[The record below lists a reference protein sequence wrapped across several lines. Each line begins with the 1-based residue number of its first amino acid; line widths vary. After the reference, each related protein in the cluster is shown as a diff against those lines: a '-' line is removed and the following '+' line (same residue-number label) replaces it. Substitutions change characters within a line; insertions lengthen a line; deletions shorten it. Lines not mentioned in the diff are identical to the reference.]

1 MQRVR
6 AGFASVLAVL
16 VVAFIG
22 GGLLLLNPGRTSLF
36 GNSLPPSASAPTI
49 VHPSDYVPTSALE
62 HLATHAAADEIAGS
76 DTVVHGI
83 NRADFDTT
91 CAPCKDFFQYAT
103 GGWRAK
109 NPIPAAYPWWGSF
122 VVLQEENLATVRSI
136 LETAAREAG
145 TAATPTSATAK
156 VGLFYAT
163 CMDSTAANAA
173 GIAPIQP
180 DLARI
185 AKVASVA
192 DVRREAGFLQSR
204 RAIAVFGLGSQQ
216 DPKKSTDQ
224 ILGATQGGLG
234 LPDRDY
240 YVKTDS
246 ASAGVRAAYVAHMAR
261 IFVLAGDD
269 GVTAQGEAARV
280 MALETAL
287 ARASRPRAERRDPY
301 SVYHL
306 MPLTRAESLAPNIDW
321 PQWLKDAGAPTV
333 ASINV
338 ADPDFFRGVD
348 TLLARQPVADWR
360 VYLRWHLLEDAAP
373 WLDQRFV
380 AESFRMQQVLSGVK
394 EQLPRW
400 KRCAAVT
407 DNSMGE
413 ALGQAYVNIKFPPA
427 AKARALSMV
436 KNLEAVLK
444 DDLGTL
450 AWMTPATRQQAIIK
464 LDAFMNKI
472 GYPDTWRDYS
482 ALVVRNGPFIDNRL
496 AAAAFEYNRRMAKIG
511 KPVDRGEWTMTP
523 PTVNAYYSP
532 PLNEVVFPAGIL
544 QPPFFDPAANDAVNY
559 GSFGAVIGHEMT
571 HGFDDQGRKYD
582 AQGNLH
588 DWWMPEDATRYNE
601 RANKV
606 VEQYNGYIAVDTI
619 HLNGKLTQGE
629 NIADLGG
636 LKIAYT
642 ALERSLE
649 GKPRTMTD
657 GFTPEQQFFLAYAR
671 IWAETRRPEFS
682 RQLVLIDPHSPAQ
695 WRVNGPLSNMP
706 QFAAA
711 FKCQAGD
718 PMVRPPDQ
726 QVQIW

>member
-1 MQRVR
+1 MQRAR
-6 AGFASVLAVL
+6 TGFVSVLALL
-16 VVAFIG
+16 VVALIG
-22 GGLLLLNPGRTSLF
+22 GGMLF
-36 GNSLPPSASAPTI
+36 LSEGGMNRLGIDLQAKASIPPSVTS
-49 VHPSDYVPTSALE
+49 SDYVPTLALE
-62 HLATHAAADEIAGS
+62 RLATRAAADEVAGS
-76 DTVVHGI
+76 DTVIHGI

-122 VVLQEENLATVRSI
+122 VVLQEENLATVRSV

-145 TAATPTSATAK
+145 TEIAPTSATAK

-163 CMDSTAANAA
+163 CMDSAAANAA
-173 GIAPIQP
+173 GISPIQP

-185 AKVASVA
+185 AKVSSLA
-192 DVRREAGFLQSR
+192 DVRHEAGFLQSR
-204 RAIAVFGLGSQQ
+204 RTTAVFGLGSQQ
-216 DPKKSTDQ
+216 DPKNSTQQ
-224 ILGATQGGLG
+224 ILGASQGGLG

-246 ASAGVRAAYVAHMAR
+246 ASAAIRAAYVGHMAR

-269 GVTAQGEAARV
+269 SVTAQGGAARV
-280 MALETAL
+280 MALEMAL

-301 SVYHL
+301 SIYHL
-306 MPLTRAESLAPNIDW
+306 MPLTRAESLAPHIDW
-321 PQWLKDAGAPTV
+321 SQWLRDAGAPTV
-333 ASINV
+333 TSINV
-338 ADPDFFRGVD
+338 ADPDFFKGVD
-348 TLLARQPVADWR
+348 TLLAGRPVADWR
-360 VYLRWHLLEDAAP
+360 VYLRWHLLDDASP
-373 WLDQRFV
+373 WLDSRFV

-400 KRCAAVT
+400 KRCAAAT

-450 AWMTPATRQQAIIK
+450 DWMTPATRQQAITK

-472 GYPDTWRDYS
+472 GYPDSWRDYS
-482 ALVVRNGPFIDNRL
+482 ALVVRKGSFIDNRL
-496 AAAAFEYNRRMAKIG
+496 AAASFEYNRRMAKIG

-523 PTVNAYYSP
+523 PTVNAYYNPS
-532 PLNEVVFPAGIL
+532 LNEVVFPAGIL
-544 QPPFFDPAANDAVNY
+544 QPPFFDPAADDAVNY

-582 AQGNLH
+582 AQGNLR
-588 DWWMPEDATRYNE
+588 DWWTPEDATRYNE
-601 RANKV
+601 RATKV
-606 VEQYNGYIAVDTI
+606 VDQYSGYIAVDTI

-642 ALERSLE
+642 ALERSLD
-649 GKPRTMTD
+649 GKPRPTVD

-718 PMVRPPDQ
+718 AMVRPPDQ
-726 QVQIW
+726 RVQIW